1 MPAETEP
8 QNFVTTRLDALA
20 RWAEGGSLWPLPFGT
35 ACCAIEFMSVA
46 SSRYDLAR
54 FGAEVMR
61 FSPRQSD
68 VLLVMGTITDKMVP
82 VLKNIYEQIAD
93 PKWVIAMGACTVS
106 GGFYRSYNVA
116 QGIDEFLPVDVYI
129 PGCPPTPEAVLHA
142 VITLQEGIKNGSLRR
157 GRSHRPPHPWTYDA
171 SVTKL
176 MPPADGLQAFSTSAG
191 DAGGLAV
198 HKLRRAF
205 GDKVLAVRNF
215 RSDLTLRLER
225 SVLLEA
231 ARLLRQDPELSYDMP
246 LDICGVDYLKRTPRF
261 DVVYHL
267 RSLEHGHKIRLEVGV
282 PEDDPVVQSVTPVW
296 RGANWFEREAYDLY
310 GIRFLGHPDLR
321 RILTHNG
328 FGNIHPMRRDYP
340 PGLRQPFDEP
350 ATLPIA
356 ERSPIGEDGQEIV
369 QQPTI
374 LNIGPSHPATHGT
387 FRIVAR
393 VDGEKVREADVELGY
408 LHRNFEKMAETHT
421 YHNMIPYCDRLNYC
435 SSFMNSSGFVMA
447 VEKLMG
453 VTIPERARY
462 LRVIL
467 SELSRIMDH
476 AVCIGTNLMDMGLIS
491 SFFYLWNVREEIYD
505 LLEECSGARMM
516 VSFVRIGGFL
526 ADVPEDFRERVEAI
540 LEHVPPVL
548 RDTDRMITRN
558 ALARDRMRG
567 VGAIS
572 KEDAIAYGFT
582 GPCLRAAGEPYDVR
596 RAYPYYHYDEFEFDI
611 PVGAQGDV
619 YDRYLVRLEEMRQS
633 LRIVRQALDN
643 LPDGPVV
650 VDDGRVALPPK
661 HGVYT
666 NIEDMMDHF
675 KLIMDGHGIRPPV
688 GEVYGYSEA
697 ANGELG
703 FYIVSDGGQRP
714 YRVKVRPPS
723 FAIYQAFPQ
732 MIRGMNPADVVA
744 TLGSLNI
751 IAGESER

>member
-1 MPAETEP
+1 MSVDATRRD
-8 QNFVTTRLDALA
+8 FITTRLDALA
-20 RWAEGGSLWPLPFGT
+20 RWAESGSMWPLPFGT
-35 ACCAIEFMSVA
+35 ACCAIEFMAVG
-46 SSRYDLAR
+46 SSRYDIAR
-54 FGAEVMR
+54 FGSEVLR

-68 VLLVMGTITDKMVP
+68 LLLVMGTITDKMVP
-82 VLKNIYEQIAD
+82 ILKNVYEQIAD

-106 GGFYRSYNVA
+106 GGFYRSYHVV
-116 QGIDEFLPVDVYI
+116 QGIDEFLPVDLYI

-142 VITLQEGIKNGSLRR
+142 IMRLQQGIKDGTFRR
-157 GRSHRPPHPWTYDA
+157 GANQRPLHVRTDDA
-171 SVTKL
+171 SVTEL
-176 MPPADGLQAFSTSAG
+176 SPPAAALVAYSTSSSDVDEA
-191 DAGGLAV
+191 LADR
-198 HKLRRAF
+198 LRAAFGPGVLGTRAF
-205 GDKVLAVRNF
+205 RG
-215 RSDLTLRLER
+215 DLTVRLER
-225 SVLLEA
+225 TTLLGV
-231 ARLLRQDPELSYDMP
+231 ARLLRDDPEMRFDML
-246 LDICGVDYLKRTPRF
+246 LDVCGVDYLTRTPRF
-261 DVVYHL
+261 DAVYHL
-267 RSLEHGHKIRLEVGV
+267 CSTTTGHRIRLEVGV
-282 PEDDPVVQSVTPVW
+282 PEDDPTVASVTPIW
-296 RGANWFEREAYDLY
+296 AGAGWFEREAYDLY

-321 RILTHNG
+321 RILTHDG

-340 PGLRQPFDEP
+340 PGLRQPFFQA
-350 ATLPIA
+350 ATLPLA

-369 QQPTI
+369 QHPTI

-435 SSFMNSSGFVMA
+435 SSFMNSSGFAMA

-453 VTIPERARY
+453 VTIPERAQS

-467 SELSRIMDH
+467 SEFSRIMDH

-491 SFFYLWNVREEIYD
+491 SFFYLWNLREEIYD

-516 VSFVRIGGFL
+516 VSFVRIGGF
-526 ADVPEDFRERVEAI
+526 AEDVPQDFRERVEAI